1 MLVFSAASTLSQVGF
16 SGREFAWTD
25 RSGSLFLNDILRELR
40 EEEERSFRKRSSGE
54 LSTPSDSS
62 KTVCARHTPAT
73 AVLTEEVMLIQIKYG
88 GGRENNCR
96 KII

>member
-16 SGREFAWTD
+16 SGREYAWTD
-25 RSGSLFLNDILRELR
+25 RSGSLFLNDILRAYR